1 MTALY
6 IVLGI
11 FAFFALLFWL
21 PIQIYVWMPP
31 DGALQYKLRYACFS
45 LVDST
50 KEKKP
55 KPEKQKKEEP
65 PKEEKPPKKKKK
77 GGGVVSAVLK
87 FLGMEDIASIAN
99 AKKAISEKGVCGL
112 LSDLASA
119 VGAIFARIFKLLR
132 KGVFKRFTLGIVV
145 GDSDAADAAMT
156 YGTVCG
162 TVYPVLTMLDSAMK
176 FKRRD
181 VDIRCDFER
190 EETQFSFDVQL
201 NYRPWHFICFVFGM
215 IWNYLKRSVKK

>member
-21 PIQIYVWMPP
+21 PLQIYVWMPP
-31 DGALQYKLRYACFS
+31 GGELQYKLRYAFFT

-55 KPEKQKKEEP
+55 KPEKTKKEAP
-65 PKEEKPPKKKKK
+65 PKEEKPPEKK
-77 GGGVVSAVLK
+77 GGGAASAVLK

-99 AKKAISEKGVCGL
+99 AKRAISEKGVCGL
-112 LSDLASA
+112 LADLASA

-132 KGVFKRFTLGIVV
+132 KGVFKRFTLGITV
-145 GDSDAADAAMT
+145 GDDDAADAAMT

-162 TVYPVLTMLDSAMK
+162 TVYPTLTMLDSVMK
-176 FKRRD
+176 FKHRD
-181 VDIRCDFER
+181 VDIRCDFDS
-190 EETQFSFDVQL
+190 EETQFCFDVQL